1 MADTTKVTVAL
12 PADLLARARRS
23 TRQGVTATIR
33 RGLELVAAAR
43 AAEELR
49 SLRGTVKLSIDLGR
63 LREDRR

>member
-1 MADTTKVTVAL
+1 MAQTTKVTVAV

-23 TRQGVTATIR
+23 TRLGVTATIR

-49 SLRGTVKLSIDLGR
+49 SLRGKVKFSIDLER

>member
-1 MADTTKVTVAL
+1 MAQTTKVTVAL

-23 TRQGVTATIR
+23 TKQGVTATIR
-33 RGLELVAAAR
+33 PGLELVPAAR

-49 SLRGTVKLSIDLGR
+49 SLRGKVKFSVDLDR